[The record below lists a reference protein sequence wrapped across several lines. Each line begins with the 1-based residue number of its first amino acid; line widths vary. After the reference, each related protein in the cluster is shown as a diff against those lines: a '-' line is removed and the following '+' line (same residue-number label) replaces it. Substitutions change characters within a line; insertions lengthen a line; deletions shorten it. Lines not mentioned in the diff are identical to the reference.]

1 MQIRANQSH
10 RTLRESHTMST
21 STGAGAPPQLPLGQ
35 AAIVTL
41 GVIVVIA
48 GFVALG
54 AWLHVT
60 PLYAGFLLLW
70 AWSALHELSM
80 QALPG
85 ALIGALTGAGMSFLL
100 QTGAATGNTALII
113 AALLLMVAALFLV
126 VAGRAALACNQS
138 TMLFIT
144 VLNAPVIQA
153 GEDFRQVIVAIALGA
168 VWFGIVAWV
177 ISRIVPAPA
186 AAPAS

>member
-1 MQIRANQSH
+1 
-10 RTLRESHTMST
+10 MST
-21 STGAGAPPQLPLGQ
+21 TAGAAAPHQMPLGQ

-48 GFVALG
+48 GFIALG

-70 AWSALHELSM
+70 AWSALHELSLK
-80 QALPG
+80 ALPG
-85 ALIGALTGAGMSFLL
+85 ALIGALAGAGMSFLL
-100 QTGAATGNTALII
+100 QTGTAMGSAPVIVL
-113 AALLLMVAALFLV
+113 ALALMIVAVFFV
-126 VAGRAALACNQS
+126 VAGRAQLVCNQS

-153 GEDFRQVIVAIALGA
+153 GEDFRQVIIAVVLGA
-168 VWFGIVAWV
+168 LWFGAVAWV
-177 ISRIVPAPA
+177 ISRIVPSPAPA
-186 AAPAS
+186 AA

>member
-1 MQIRANQSH
+1 
-10 RTLRESHTMST
+10 MST
-21 STGAGAPPQLPLGQ
+21 SAGAGAPPQLPLGQ
-35 AAIVTL
+35 AAIITL

-70 AWSALHELSM
+70 AWSALHQLSM
-80 QALPG
+80 KALPG
-85 ALIGALTGAGMSFLL
+85 ALIGALAGAGMSFLL
-100 QTGAATGNTALII
+100 QTGTATGNTALVLI
-113 AALLLMVAALFLV
+113 ALALMIVAIFLV
-126 VAGRAALACNQS
+126 VAGRAALVCNQS

-168 VWFGIVAWV
+168 VWFGVVAWV
-177 ISRIVPAPA
+177 ISRIVPAPEA
-186 AAPAS
+186 AAAATS

>member
-1 MQIRANQSH
+1 
-10 RTLRESHTMST
+10 MST
-21 STGAGAPPQLPLGQ
+21 TSAGAGAPPQLPLGQ

-70 AWSALHELSM
+70 AWSALHELSIK
-80 QALPG
+80 ALPG
-85 ALIGALTGAGMSFLL
+85 ALAGALTGAGMSFLL
-100 QTGAATGNTALII
+100 QTGTAMGSLPLILL
-113 AALLLMVAALFLV
+113 ALALMIVALFLV
-126 VAGRAALACNQS
+126 VAGRAALVCNQS

-153 GEDFRQVIVAIALGA
+153 GEDFRQVIIAIALGA
-168 VWFGIVAWV
+168 VWFGVVAFV
-177 ISRIVPAPA
+177 ISRIVPAPSPA
-186 AAPAS
+186 AAS

>member
-1 MQIRANQSH
+1 
-10 RTLRESHTMST
+10 MST
-21 STGAGAPPQLPLGQ
+21 PSASAGAPPQLPLGQ

-70 AWSALHELSM
+70 AWSALHQLSM
-80 QALPG
+80 RALPG

-100 QTGAATGNTALII
+100 QTGAATGNTALVI
-113 AALLLMVAALFLV
+113 AALLLMVGAVFLV
-126 VAGRAALACNQS
+126 VAGRATLVCNQS

-144 VLNAPVIQA
+144 VLNAPVIQK
-153 GEDFRQVIVAIALGA
+153 GEDFRQVIVAITLGA
-168 VWFGIVAWV
+168 LWFGVVAWV
-177 ISRIVPAPA
+177 ISRIVPAPSTA
-186 AAPAS
+186 AAAS

>member
-1 MQIRANQSH
+1 
-10 RTLRESHTMST
+10 MST
-21 STGAGAPPQLPLGQ
+21 PAGAAAPHRMPLGQ

-48 GFVALG
+48 GFIALG
-54 AWLHVT
+54 AWLRVT

-70 AWSALHELSM
+70 AWSALHELSLK
-80 QALPG
+80 ALPG
-85 ALIGALTGAGMSFLL
+85 ALIGALVGASLSFML
-100 QTGAATGNTALII
+100 QTGAMMHSPQLIVL
-113 AALLLMVAALFLV
+113 ALLLMIGAVFLV
-126 VAGRAALACNQS
+126 VAGRAALFCNQS

-168 VWFGIVAWV
+168 VWFGAVAWV
-177 ISRIVPAPA
+177 ISRFVPAPA
-186 AAPAS
+186 APAAT

>member
-1 MQIRANQSH
+1 
-10 RTLRESHTMST
+10 MST
-21 STGAGAPPQLPLGQ
+21 PAGAATPPQIPLGQ
-35 AAIVTL
+35 AAIITL

-70 AWSALHELSM
+70 AWSALHELSLK
-80 QALPG
+80 ALPG
-85 ALIGALTGAGMSFLL
+85 ALIGALTGASLSFML
-100 QTGAATGNTALII
+100 QTGAMMGSPQLII
-113 AALLLMVAALFLV
+113 LALLLMIVAVFLV
-126 VAGRAALACNQS
+126 VAGRAALFCNQS

-153 GEDFRQVIVAIALGA
+153 GENFRQVIVAIALGA
-168 VWFGIVAWV
+168 VWFGMVAWV
-177 ISRIVPAPA
+177 ISRFVPAPA
-186 AAPAS
+186 AAAATS

>member
-1 MQIRANQSH
+1 
-10 RTLRESHTMST
+10 MST
-21 STGAGAPPQLPLGQ
+21 PAGAAALHRMSLGQ

-48 GFVALG
+48 GFIALG

-70 AWSALHELSM
+70 AWSALHELSLK
-80 QALPG
+80 ALPG
-85 ALIGALTGAGMSFLL
+85 ALIGALVGASLSFML
-100 QTGAATGNTALII
+100 QTGAMMHSPQLIVL
-113 AALLLMVAALFLV
+113 ALLLMIGAVFLV
-126 VAGRAALACNQS
+126 VAGRAALFCNQS

-168 VWFGIVAWV
+168 VWFGAVAWV
-177 ISRIVPAPA
+177 ISRFVPAPA
-186 AAPAS
+186 APAAT

>member
-1 MQIRANQSH
+1 
-10 RTLRESHTMST
+10 MST
-21 STGAGAPPQLPLGQ
+21 SAAAAAPHPMPLGQ
-35 AAIVTL
+35 AAIITL

-70 AWSALHELSM
+70 AWSALHELSLK
-80 QALPG
+80 ALPG
-85 ALIGALTGAGMSFLL
+85 ALIGALTGASLSFML
-100 QTGAATGNTALII
+100 QTGTAMGSVQLIVL
-113 AALLLMVAALFLV
+113 ALLLMIVAVFLV
-126 VAGRAALACNQS
+126 VAGRAALFCNQS

-153 GEDFRQVIVAIALGA
+153 GENFRQVIVAIAMGA
-168 VWFGIVAWV
+168 VWFGLVAWV
-177 ISRIVPAPA
+177 ISRFVPAPTA
-186 AAPAS
+186 EPATT

>member
-1 MQIRANQSH
+1 
-10 RTLRESHTMST
+10 MST
-21 STGAGAPPQLPLGQ
+21 TSAGAGAPPQLPLGQ

-48 GFVALG
+48 GFIALG

-70 AWSALHELSM
+70 AWSALHQLALK
-80 QALPG
+80 ALPG
-85 ALIGALTGAGMSFLL
+85 ALIGALSGAGMSFLL
-100 QTGAATGNTALII
+100 QTGTTTGNMPLVAL
-113 AALLLMVAALFLV
+113 ALVLMVAAVFLV
-126 VAGRAALACNQS
+126 VAGRAALVCNQS

-144 VLNAPVIQA
+144 VLNAPVIQG

-168 VWFGIVAWV
+168 LWFGVVAWV
-177 ISRIVPAPA
+177 IGRIVPAPEA
-186 AAPAS
+186 ATAS